1 MNEEQEVKP
10 ISGNSKTI
18 LWVLIMV
25 IFVGGFIFVI
35 SRNAKGNH
43 DDTDMAAAATAT
55 LVDTIVASPQ
65 DGQAMAL
72 LEGSWVGSAYQSDI
86 KESFDL
92 KLICKDGVYTIDYP
106 SIGCG
111 GTWQVKESDSTRVVF
126 KEALSY
132 GQEICNNDGTVVV
145 SFEGKDQ
152 LKFQYYFPDLDS
164 LNAIGQLRRMKAE
177 R

>member
-1 MNEEQEVKP
+1 MNEQQELTPV
-10 ISGNSKTI
+10 SGNSKTI

-25 IFVGGFIFVI
+25 IFVGGFIFII
-35 SRNAKGNH
+35 SRSAKGNH
-43 DDTDMAAAATAT
+43 NGSELETAEPAT
-55 LVDTIVASPQ
+55 LIDTIVASPQ

-72 LEGSWVGSAYQSDI
+72 LEGTWSGSAYQSDI
-86 KESFDL
+86 KETFDL

-111 GTWQVKESDSTRVVF
+111 GTWQVKESDSTKIVF
-126 KEALSY
+126 QEALSY

-145 SFEGKDQ
+145 SFEGKDK

-164 LNAIGQLRRMKAE
+164 LNAVGQLHRIKAE